1 LAARSQISLLEL
13 LQNLLTIMETK
24 QLILIVGLCT
34 LCGTAF
40 AEWRTIGTPHYGLP
54 YLPPAPIPEPPHLLL
69 PPPRVAPQPVRK
81 PVRQPVLQPV
91 PVPEPSGPYP
101 GIWIKILTRVCRDPY
116 RTIGGRTYDLSPV
129 FEWLKA
135 DSPAQQPLP
144 EWRFLVCKV
153 ISVTS
158 DGLLVSSHEPNPDRE
173 QAGETVFLKNDP
185 FQGTAVDGES
195 FLTVAR
201 MDGRHQYTAILGAGR
216 TVSAYDYGTPITDGE
231 EVAGFRQAAAV
242 RASVRASVLAAK
254 QARETEQRQEQER
267 QQRQRNEQA
276 EQAEQQAEQQLR
288 DLQNFERLERIESQT
303 AKVVE
308 FQKQRAAAGSASAQF
323 DLGCRY
329 SDGIGVPKDLELAR
343 QWLTKSAE
351 QGNAQAKAKLTEL

>member
-1 LAARSQISLLEL
+1 MNFQPINDRAVINSNEPK
-13 LQNLLTIMETK
+13 K
-24 QLILIVGLCT
+24 QPMKVVLILSLCI
-34 LCGTAF
+34 LCEPAF
-40 AEWRTIGTPHYGLP
+40 AEWRTIGTPRYGLP

-69 PPPRVAPQPVRK
+69 PPPRVLPQ
-81 PVRQPVLQPV
+81 PVRQPVPVQATQPK
-91 PVPEPSGPYP
+91 PSGPYTR
-101 GIWIKILTRVCRDPY
+101 WIHILTRVCRNPY
-116 RTIGGRTYDLSPV
+116 RTTGGRTYDLSPV

-135 DSPAQQPLP
+135 DSPAEQPLP

-158 DGLLVSSHEPNPDRE
+158 DGLLVSSHEPNADRE

-216 TVSAYDYGTPITDGE
+216 TVSAYDYGTPITSGE

-242 RASVRASVLAAK
+242 RASVRAAE
-254 QARETEQRQEQER
+254 QARETEQKQKQEEQHR
-267 QQRQRNEQA
+267 QQLQRKEQA
-276 EQAEQQAEQQLR
+276 EQEVR
-288 DLQNFERLERIESQT
+288 DLQNFERLDRIDAQT

-329 SDGIGVPKDLELAR
+329 FEGIGVPKDLELAR